1 MSQSK
6 EMPLKPERYWFNK
19 NLFKCA
25 ECGKTLNIIEH
36 NYCPQCGQK
45 IDWSEYPTETEEEK
59 PVLGTKPYYVAAW
72 QRIGELAEAI
82 ERQYQ
87 SNKGDTELVQMCAAE
102 IGWQCSI
109 IESLNDVET

>member
-1 MSQSK
+1 MAQSK
-6 EMPLKPERYWFNK
+6 EMPLTPER
-19 NLFKCA
+19 
-25 ECGKTLNIIEH
+25 
-36 NYCPQCGQK
+36 
-45 IDWSEYPTETEEEK
+45 
-59 PVLGTKPYYVAAW
+59 PVLGVKPYHVAAW

-87 SNKGDTELVQMCAAE
+87 SDKGDTELVQMWAAE